1 MGEYNKNIS
10 IDKIYFIDKNLLRW
24 TMQKEKILNTLEE
37 IKVISDPFRFKILV
51 LFNEDNGA
59 LTVKQM
65 AVKLNEVPSKVHY
78 HVKELER
85 IGVLE
90 IVETKEKGGVIEK
103 FYLPTAEVFRVE
115 KNIGAL
121 GLEDYKKA
129 GENIF
134 NTMQQDF
141 LESNRQKKAG
151 DKGQLNYGMFH
162 LTDEEVEQLG
172 KLIMGFMEDKQR
184 RQNTKPYMFG
194 HALFRKFENMEG
206 LGDGNKD

>member
-1 MGEYNKNIS
+1 MK
-10 IDKIYFIDKNLLRW
+10 
-24 TMQKEKILNTLEE
+24 KEKILSSLEE

-51 LFNEDNGA
+51 LFNEETGS

-103 FYLPTAEVFRVE
+103 FYLPTAEVFKLE
-115 KNIGAL
+115 KNIGNQGEA
-121 GLEDYKKA
+121 EYKKTC
-129 GENIF
+129 ENIF
-134 NTMQQDF
+134 SSMQQDF
-141 LESNRQKKAG
+141 LESNKQKKAE
-151 DKGQLNYGMFH
+151 DKGNVSYGLLY
-162 LTDEEVEQLG
+162 LTDEEVDQLG
-172 KLIMGFMEDKQR
+172 NLIKGFLEEKQHR
-184 RQNTKPYMFG
+184 DNTKAYMLG
-194 HALFRKFENMEG
+194 YALFRKFENMEG